1 MVTVRAA
8 TPQDSDQLALVKPY
22 WGNDPA
28 KMIIT
33 SRLQH
38 AAAANGAYLIAILEG
53 RIVGHVFLKFEG
65 KQTAPDYPD
74 VEDLYVHDEYRRQG
88 VASALMRACETIV
101 AQHGFNKIGL
111 AAGVDENGPERLLYQ
126 QLGYTLTGS
135 APYVDG
141 VYNGVE
147 DWVVDMVKAVNVDSQ
162 GQ

>member
-22 WGNDPA
+22 WGNHPA
-28 KMIIT
+28 TTVIA

-38 AAAANGAYLIAILEG
+38 AAAGNGAYLIAILDG

-74 VEDLYVHDEYRRQG
+74 VEDLYVHESYRRQG
-88 VASALMRACETIV
+88 VASALMQACETIV
-101 AQHGFNKIGL
+101 VQNEFNKIGL
-111 AAGVDENGPERLLYQ
+111 AAGVDANGPERHLYQ
-126 QLGYTLTGS
+126 KLGYTLTGS

-147 DWVVDMVKAVNVDSQ
+147 DWVVDMVKKL
-162 GQ
+162 